1 MTHFNMDIKRISP
14 FLSVSPQI
22 DTTHVKQIAA
32 QGFRTII
39 NNRPDKEK
47 VDQPLASDLAV
58 EAVSHGMVF
67 INQPV
72 ISGNVTIGDSER
84 FAAELHLA
92 EGPVL
97 AFCRS
102 GTRCTILWALS
113 AARHREVDVIMSFAS
128 SIGYDL
134 KKYREHLQQVAA
146 FHKLAGG

>member
-1 MTHFNMDIKRISP
+1 MEIKRISR

-22 DTTHVKQIAA
+22 DTGHVRQIAV

-39 NNRPDKEK
+39 NNRPDREK
-47 VDQPLASDLAV
+47 INQPLARDLSA

-67 INQPV
+67 VNQPV
-72 ISGNVTIGDSER
+72 ISGHVTIGDSER

-113 AARHREVDVIMSFAS
+113 EARHREVDEIMSFAS

-134 KKYREHLQQVAA
+134 KKYRENMEQIAA
-146 FHKLAGG
+146 FHKLRSN

>member
-1 MTHFNMDIKRISP
+1 MRCNMEIKRISR

-22 DTTHVKQIAA
+22 DTGHVRQIAA

-58 EAVSHGMVF
+58 EAVSHGMNFV
-67 INQPV
+67 NQPV

-84 FAAELHLA
+84 FAVELHRA

-113 AARHREVDVIMSFAS
+113 EARHREVEVIMRFAD

-134 KKYREHLQQVAA
+134 KKYRQHMEQIAA
-146 FHKLAGG
+146 FHKLAGN

>member
-1 MTHFNMDIKRISP
+1 MEIKRISP

-22 DTTHVKQIAA
+22 YTGHVKQIAA
-32 QGFRTII
+32 LGFRTII

-47 VDQPLASDLAV
+47 VNQPLANNLEV

-67 INQPV
+67 VNQPV
-72 ISGNVTIGDSER
+72 ISGKVTIGDSER

-113 AARHREVDVIMSFAS
+113 EARHREVDVIMGFAN

-134 KKYREHLQQVAA
+134 KKYREHLEQIAA
-146 FHKLAGG
+146 FHRLAGE

>member
-1 MTHFNMDIKRISP
+1 MEIKKISP

-22 DTTHVKQIAA
+22 ETGHVRQIAA

-47 VDQPLASDLAV
+47 DNQPLASDLSA
-58 EAVSHGMVF
+58 EAVGQGMVF

-72 ISGNVTIGDSER
+72 ISDNVTIGDSER

-113 AARHREVDVIMSFAS
+113 EARHREVDVIMSFAS
-128 SIGYDL
+128 SMGYDL
-134 KKYREHLQQVAA
+134 KKYRENLEQIAA
-146 FHKLAGG
+146 FHRLANN

>member
-1 MTHFNMDIKRISP
+1 MEIKKISP

-22 DTTHVKQIAA
+22 ETGHVRQIAA

-47 VDQPLASDLAV
+47 DNQPLASDLSA
-58 EAVSHGMVF
+58 EAVSQGMVF

-72 ISGNVTIGDSER
+72 ISSNVTIGDSER

-113 AARHREVDVIMSFAS
+113 EARHREVDVIMRFAS

-134 KKYREHLQQVAA
+134 KKYRENLEQIAA
-146 FHKLAGG
+146 FHRLASN